1 MKIDN
6 MYMYV
11 NQKDHRVRAYY
22 KDSNGK
28 LHTKSYPRILMEKKL
43 GRPLKPYEDVHLVGK
58 SRLEGILM
66 LNDS

>member
-1 MKIDN
+1 M
-6 MYMYV
+6 
-11 NQKDHRVRAYY
+11 NQKDSY
-22 KDSNGK
+22 GK
-28 LHTKSYPRILMEKKL
+28 LNTKLYPRILMEKKL

>member
-6 MYMYV
+6 MYIYV
-11 NQKDHRVRAYY
+11 NQKD
-22 KDSNGK
+22 SNCK
-28 LHTKSYPRILMEKKL
+28 LHTKSYPRILMEKNL
-43 GRPLKPYEDVHLVGK
+43 GRPLKPYEDIHLVDK